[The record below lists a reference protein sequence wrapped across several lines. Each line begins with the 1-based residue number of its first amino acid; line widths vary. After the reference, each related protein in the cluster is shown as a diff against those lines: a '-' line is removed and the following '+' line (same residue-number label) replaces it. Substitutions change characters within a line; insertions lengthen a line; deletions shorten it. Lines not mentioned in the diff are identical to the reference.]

1 MKYFQ
6 NQEFTEKDFYRIWL
20 GPNPDKE
27 TLAYAK
33 RLRQIERGATK
44 ADVRTASAWGLIVVL
59 VPLFLLII
67 ATAMAQ

>member
-44 ADVRTASAWGLIVVL
+44 ADTRSANAWGLALILLALVIAVV
-59 VPLFLLII
+59 
-67 ATAMAQ
+67 Q